1 MKQIIYKVLIV
12 AFGMMFNVSNAKSG
26 SLGLSGLNI
35 NAKTYYV
42 STTGNN
48 TNTGTIDSPFKTIN
62 YAVAKLV
69 AGDILY
75 VRGGTYVE
83 TVSVKVSGTSSAP
96 ITISAY
102 AAESPVI
109 DGQKTLPASRYTA
122 LVSLSGNYI
131 HISGFEVKNTILGND
146 ARGIQLVGHHNTVSN
161 CNVHHIYTHGILVFG
176 DYGIAEDNR
185 VWQTCLSNVNGSG
198 GGMWGNGI
206 NAARDQVNGITLN
219 AILRRNTVYN
229 NWGEGMS
236 TYEATKTIIEDNI
249 VYDNWATNI
258 YISDATY
265 VLFQRN
271 VVYVTDGNSFNQAAP
286 GLMLADEVASKP
298 RSTNNTII
306 NNLFV
311 NGRVALF
318 SWTGVSGSGLTNLLF
333 ANNTLSN
340 AEVKTGIINSG
351 DRIINN
357 IFTGGGNILSTS
369 GVVWSNNCW
378 QGTRPSNAVG
388 TSDVLGDPLLA
399 LTGTVS
405 PGQLTADYFKLS
417 SASSPAIN
425 AGTVL
430 TEVTEDY
437 FKVARDTLPDIGGHE
452 YQANVGISNIKS
464 PSFRVFPNPLTNYL
478 TIELSNIQSNT
489 QVQIFNAFGTLT
501 KELKISSAKQE
512 INIEDLTSGVYF
524 IRIKQLKD
532 LSLKFIKQ

>member
-12 AFGMMFNVSNAKSG
+12 AFGLMFNVSNAKSG

-35 NAKTYYV
+35 NAKIYYV

-62 YAVAKLV
+62 FAVAKLV

-83 TVSVKVSGTSSAP
+83 TVSVKVSGTSSSP

-102 AAESPVI
+102 SGELPVI
-109 DGQKTLPASRYTA
+109 DGQNTLPVSNYAG
-122 LVSLSGNYI
+122 LVNLSGNYV
-131 HISGFEVKNTILGND
+131 HISGIEVKNTISGNY
-146 ARGIQLVGHHNTVSN
+146 AAGVVVNGHHNTVSN
-161 CNVHHIYTHGILVFG
+161 FKVHDIYCSGILIAG
-176 DYGIAEDNR
+176 DYGIAEDSQ
-185 VWQTCLSNVNGSG
+185 VWQTNLSNVNGSG

-206 NAARDQVNGITLN
+206 QAARDQVNGITLN
-219 AILRRNTVYN
+219 AILRRNLVYN
-229 NWGEGMS
+229 NWGEGVS

-271 VVYVTDGNSFNQAAP
+271 MVYVTDGNSFNQAAP
-286 GLMLADEVASKP
+286 GLMLADEVANKP
-298 RSTNNTII
+298 RSANNTII
-306 NNLFV
+306 NNFFV

-340 AEVKTGIINSG
+340 AEIKTGTINSG
-351 DRIINN
+351 NRIINN
-357 IFTGGGNILSTS
+357 IFTGGANILSTS
-369 GVVWSNNCW
+369 GVTWSNNCW
-378 QGTRPSNAVG
+378 QGIRPSNAVG
-388 TSDVLGDPLLA
+388 TNDVLGDPLLA

-405 PGQLTADYFKLS
+405 PGQLTADNFKLS

-425 AGTVL
+425 AGIVL

-437 FKVARDTLPDIGGHE
+437 FKMARDTLPDIGGYE
-452 YQANVGISNIKS
+452 YQATVGISTVNS
-464 PSFRVFPNPLTNYL
+464 PSFRVFPNPSTNYL
-478 TIELSNIQSNT
+478 TVGLSNIQNNT
-489 QVQIFNAFGTLT
+489 QVQIFNTLGILT
-501 KELKISSAKQE
+501 KELKLTSSKQE
-512 INIEDLTSGVYF
+512 INIEDLASGVYF